1 MPLYE
6 KIGVY
11 AQHLDER
18 YAPYIDKLE
27 AKAIVTAALP
37 DLQVAP
43 VIRVLKDHAD
53 ITTADLGASNLLKAA
68 HGCGWNI
75 PLDGSAPLL
84 EIHDALQSWASAPYS
99 TKEKQYT
106 YVKPR
111 YFIESILDDKYTGKS
126 GKARVFMVR
135 CIHGKPVSV
144 GVRLGNGSSVQNS
157 YSPSFKLLEPEKF
170 PFEKPAQWETLLQY
184 AEVLAAPFE
193 FVRMDFYIGSDEKIY
208 FSEYTFTPAG
218 GHRVFPI
225 HLEHTFGKL
234 WR

>member
-37 DLQVAP
+37 ELRVAP
-43 VIRVLKDHAD
+43 VIRILKDHTD
-53 ITTADLGASNLLKAA
+53 ISPADLGTPHLLKAT
-68 HGCGWNI
+68 HGCGWNLH
-75 PLDGSAPLL
+75 LDGSATVS
-84 EIHDALQSWASAPYS
+84 EIQAALKSWAANPYS

-106 YVKPR
+106 HVKPR
-111 YFIESILDDKYTGKS
+111 YFIESIIDDKYTGKS

-135 CIHGKPVSV
+135 CIHGKPITV
-144 GVRLGNGSSVQNS
+144 GVRLGNGSTIQNS
-157 YSPSFKLLEPEKF
+157 YTTTFSPLEPLQF
-170 PFEKPAQWETLLQY
+170 PFEKPAQWETLLAY
-184 AEVLAAPFE
+184 AAVLAAPFE
-193 FVRMDFYIGSDEKIY
+193 FVRVDFYIGVDEQIY

-218 GHRVFPI
+218 GNRVFPMR
-225 HLEHTFGKL
+225 LEHEFGKL